1 MLGQVLYTTGF
12 IYHSVILWMKHC
24 HDYHG
29 SSISALLR
37 VIDLLL
43 SHLPH
48 HHQILCIMMVP
59 TTASQNHPQRNSCQP
74 NMNICKLLTCTDD
87 IKHLTT
93 ILLDSTYPKQSDEKE
108 MTSSVFQIITD
119 AILSY
124 CRLYISKKQTF
135 RNEHQF
141 WVSSACWVYGIGD
154 CWRQVGIIK
163 SR

>member
-59 TTASQNHPQRNSCQP
+59 TTASQNHPPSTTKFMSTKHEYMQTLNMHRWHKTPDNHNTGLNIAKTKWWKRNDF
-74 NMNICKLLTCTDD
+74 L
-87 IKHLTT
+87 
-93 ILLDSTYPKQSDEKE
+93 
-108 MTSSVFQIITD
+108 SVFQIITD

-124 CRLYISKKQTF
+124 CRLYISKNKHSEMSTNF
-135 RNEHQF
+135 G
-141 WVSSACWVYGIGD
+141 SAQHVEFMA
-154 CWRQVGIIK
+154 
-163 SR
+163 